1 MNGYVTVRDKA
12 LLWGVSERQ
21 VQIWCKSEKI
31 EGVMQFGKSWAIPD
45 NAQKPTRTVNMKP
58 GRKPK
63 NETFEKLEH

>member
-31 EGVMQFGKSWAIPD
+31 EGVMQFGKSWAIPE
-45 NAQKPTRTVNMKP
+45 NAPKPTRTVNMKP

-63 NETFEKLEH
+63 NETTENVES

>member
-1 MNGYVTVRDKA
+1 MNGYMTVRDKA

-45 NAQKPTRTVNMKP
+45 NAIKPTRTVNMKP

-63 NETFEKLEH
+63 NVVIEYSEE